1 MRDLASR
8 SEYEPDVP
16 YGNEEEPAFLDE
28 LLLRVGAPTP
38 QIPSRRR
45 NRRKIRRSLS
55 RTTKE
60 EDLPVVDV
68 GELDQST
75 VAAVPLRQ
83 AHKGPIRI
91 TVQHRPHVQSPF
103 ILSLQGLAQP
113 IHEEV
118 RLPRERV
125 IHEWSAPIDI
135 VLSPEALLSE
145 AVDLH
150 IAHVDPFV
158 FHQQFTPTD
167 PEIAFQEAY
176 GAWNRLRAP
185 FIRWEVARAE
195 GRKYLVT
202 TIPERVPTPIIP
214 TEHLPVDF
222 HEQWTSGDPVDE
234 VRRESGFLG
243 FRRRFASLFSHVA
256 EDFEDVVAQAEDRGQ
271 EIMTETE
278 RVWGIPVLVPRVDFV
293 KVFGGL
299 AGLLLIAS
307 LPAGAVSLSRS
318 FRGTVEESLNQGR
331 AAVADVAQVTNSAD
345 PLATAPSALA
355 QASERFRAAE
365 DGLQRVNSLATLVV
379 RSLPQTRAVYD
390 SSVALLDVGALT
402 TKAGRLVSEGV
413 HGAMTNEANYPVERL
428 ATLQTYIDA
437 AIPTL
442 AQAKQRL
449 SDVKDE
455 SLPVSER
462 GRVAQVRTAIA
473 TGSTALDDISATLT
487 FARALLGESRE
498 QTYLLV
504 FQNQAELRPT
514 GGFMGSVAELM
525 IDRGEITHTFI
536 PGGGPYDLR
545 GQLKSR
551 VLAPKPLYLVNPRWE
566 FQDANWFPDFAA
578 SAEKIN
584 WFWSQGGQSTLDGV
598 ISVNASLLEP
608 LLRFT
613 GPIELPSYGKTFT
626 ADNIQLEL
634 QKSVEL
640 EYDKTENQ
648 PKKIIGDLFPVILD
662 RLKSA
667 PPERTVQLVQLLDE
681 AFRKKDVQLWFR
693 NADLQ
698 AYAEKFGW
706 AGRLKSTQGDALSVV
721 EANIGGQKTDAV
733 IREAVDQQIT
743 VLPDGHLEA
752 TLTLDR
758 THDGKQ
764 GELFRGAN
772 NVEYLRV
779 YVPQGSELLSVDGV
793 MPPTSTAYKAPLS
806 EDQPDKDLARLVN
819 LPQVGPS
826 GADVTQ
832 EFDRTAFG
840 VWVQL
845 KPGQQSRTV
854 FHYRLPFTIQEL
866 SERAMSEYAGTP
878 GVTGGAYTLYLT
890 SQSGK
895 SDRQFTFHLNYP
907 ASWNIRWSNREDVTQ
922 TPGVL
927 AWSGA
932 LSQDEVFAFSFAF
945 PPEYDQANKAEK
957 GS

>member
-1 MRDLASR
+1 M
-8 SEYEPDVP
+8 
-16 YGNEEEPAFLDE
+16 
-28 LLLRVGAPTP
+28 
-38 QIPSRRR
+38 
-45 NRRKIRRSLS
+45 
-55 RTTKE
+55 
-60 EDLPVVDV
+60 
-68 GELDQST
+68 
-75 VAAVPLRQ
+75 
-83 AHKGPIRI
+83 
-91 TVQHRPHVQSPF
+91 
-103 ILSLQGLAQP
+103 
-113 IHEEV
+113 
-118 RLPRERV
+118 
-125 IHEWSAPIDI
+125 
-135 VLSPEALLSE
+135 
-145 AVDLH
+145 
-150 IAHVDPFV
+150 
-158 FHQQFTPTD
+158 
-167 PEIAFQEAY
+167 
-176 GAWNRLRAP
+176 
-185 FIRWEVARAE
+185 
-195 GRKYLVT
+195 
-202 TIPERVPTPIIP
+202 
-214 TEHLPVDF
+214 
-222 HEQWTSGDPVDE
+222 
-234 VRRESGFLG
+234 
-243 FRRRFASLFSHVA
+243 
-256 EDFEDVVAQAEDRGQ
+256 
-271 EIMTETE
+271 
-278 RVWGIPVLVPRVDFV
+278 
-293 KVFGGL
+293 
-299 AGLLLIAS
+299 
-307 LPAGAVSLSRS
+307 
-318 FRGTVEESLNQGR
+318 
-331 AAVADVAQVTNSAD
+331 
-345 PLATAPSALA
+345 ATAPSVLA

-413 HGAMTNEANYPVERL
+413 HEAMTNEAHYPVERL
-428 ATLQTYIDA
+428 ATLQTYLNA

-449 SDVKDE
+449 NDVKDDV
-455 SLPVSER
+455 LPVTER
-462 GRVAQVRTAIA
+462 GQVAQARMAIA

-487 FARALLGESRE
+487 FARALLGETRE

-613 GPIELPSYGKTFT
+613 GPIELPAYGKTFT

-648 PKKIIGDLFPVILD
+648 PKKIIGDLFPIILD
-662 RLKSA
+662 RLKTA
-667 PPERTVQLVQLLDE
+667 PPERTVQLIQLLDE

-693 NADLQ
+693 DPDLQ

-706 AGRLKSTQGDALSVV
+706 AGRLKSTQGDALSLV

-733 IREAVDQQIT
+733 IRETVDQQVT

-758 THDGKQ
+758 AHNGRQ

-793 MPPTSTAYKAPLS
+793 APPTSTAYKMPLP
-806 EDQPDKDLARLVN
+806 EDRPDQDLARLVN
-819 LPQVGPS
+819 LPQTGPN

-832 EFDRTAFG
+832 EFGRTAFG

-854 FHYRLPFTIQEL
+854 FHYRLPFTVQEL
-866 SERAMSEYAGTP
+866 SERAMSDSVGT
-878 GVTGGAYTLYLT
+878 GASAGGAYTLYLT

-895 SDRQFTFHLNYP
+895 ADRQFSFHLYYP
-907 ASWNIRWSNREDVTQ
+907 ESWKVRWSSREDVAHA
-922 TPGVL
+922 PGSI

-945 PPEYDQANKAEK
+945 PSDYDQASITQK
-957 GS
+957 SP